1 MGARIS
7 KALEISTFLS
17 WSAALILLLTVSRP
31 GRGSEARVE
40 RRTSSPPKT
49 QNQTLTESRPQAPD
63 DPQVKTV
70 LDKMAAA
77 GITRPSSVAD
87 VRRAYLFYPRLS
99 GTPEHVFHIE
109 DRQIPGPLGNV
120 TVRVYTP
127 NPTSGLPIL
136 IFFHGGGFV
145 AGNLDAYDNPL
156 RSVTNRCECIVV
168 SVAYRLS
175 PENKYPAAPE
185 DAYAATKWVA
195 EHADNIGGDPHRIA
209 VGGDG
214 AGGNLAA
221 VVTLM
226 SRDRGTPSLG
236 FQILIYPSLDFSTMR
251 PSWWAETD
259 APTVSREAKRHIS
272 VAYLPIT
279 ANLSDPFIAPIRAKD
294 LKNLPPALLITYEG
308 DNPMRAEGEEYA
320 RRLTEDGVAARVSLY
335 PNAIHGFFLMAGD
348 LDAGKK
354 CIDEVATTVRN
365 AFRSKPTGPSAKSL
379 PRSTPRN

>member
-1 MGARIS
+1 
-7 KALEISTFLS
+7 
-17 WSAALILLLTVSRP
+17 
-31 GRGSEARVE
+31 
-40 RRTSSPPKT
+40 
-49 QNQTLTESRPQAPD
+49 
-63 DPQVKTV
+63 VKTV

-87 VRRAYLFYPRLS
+87 VRRAYLFYPKLS

-109 DRQIPGPLGNV
+109 DRQIPGPLSNI
-120 TVRVYTP
+120 TVRLYTP

-136 IFFHGGGFV
+136 VFFHGGGFV

-195 EHADNIGGDPHRIA
+195 EHADNIGGDPRRIT

-226 SRDRGTPSLG
+226 ARDRGTPSLA

-259 APTVSREAKRHIS
+259 APTVSREAKRQIS
-272 VAYLPIT
+272 IAYLPIT
-279 ANLSDPFIAPIRAKD
+279 ANLSDPFIAPIHAKD

-320 RRLTEDGVAARVSLY
+320 RRLTQDGVAARVSLY

-348 LDAGKK
+348 LAAGKK
-354 CIDEVATTVRN
+354 CIDEVAATIRITFKN
-365 AFRSKPTGPSAKSL
+365 KPTSPSVKSL